1 MGVLFMVPRTVLTAV
16 QEDYPA
22 ARSVVTL
29 IQSSCTEPYL
39 LLFLLHLQLA
49 SSIEI
54 LNLSKSSMKA
64 GINFFQTPINVGL
77 LSSFHDS

>member
-1 MGVLFMVPRTVLTAV
+1 MEEVFVGVLFMVPRTVLTAL
-16 QEDYPA
+16 QEGSPE

-39 LLFLLHLQLA
+39 LLFLPHLQLT

-54 LNLSKSSMKA
+54 LNLSKVIHE
-64 GINFFQTPINVGL
+64 GWNQL
-77 LSSFHDS
+77 LSNSY

>member
-1 MGVLFMVPRTVLTAV
+1 MEEVFVGVLFMVPRTVLTAV
-16 QEDYPA
+16 QEDYPE

-39 LLFLLHLQLA
+39 LLFLPHLQLT

-54 LNLSKSSMKA
+54 LNLSKVIHE
-64 GINFFQTPINVGL
+64 GWNQL
-77 LSSFHDS
+77 LSNSY